1 MYEINET
8 SEPITRALIMLAAAE
23 AHLENYRDRVAWFF
37 DDTIKHGD
45 DVYRVHARWDIG
57 KLSAEEI
64 DAELDGDKLTGDI
77 LAEATDWTT
86 PRDVRIWLAGGAA

>member
-1 MYEINET
+1 M
-8 SEPITRALIMLAAAE
+8 EPISEQTKLELIKLAAAE

-37 DDTIKHGD
+37 DDTVKLGA

-64 DAELDGDKLTGDI
+64 DAEDDGDK

-86 PRDVRIWLAGGAA
+86 PRDVRVWLAGGAA

>member
-1 MYEINET
+1 MESISET
-8 SEPITRALIMLAAAE
+8 TKLELVKLAAAE

-37 DDTIKHGD
+37 DDTMKLGD

-57 KLSAEEI
+57 KLTAEQI
-64 DAELDGDKLTGDI
+64 DAEDDGDK

>member
-1 MYEINET
+1 M
-8 SEPITRALIMLAAAE
+8 EPISETTKLELVKLAAAE

-37 DDTIKHGD
+37 DDTMRLGD

-57 KLSAEEI
+57 KLTAEQI
-64 DAELDGDKLTGDI
+64 DAEDDGDK

>member
-37 DDTIKHGD
+37 DDTIKHGN

-64 DAELDGDKLTGDI
+64 DAEDDGDK
-77 LAEATDWTT
+77 LAEATDWTA

>member
-1 MYEINET
+1 M
-8 SEPITRALIMLAAAE
+8 EPISEKTKLELVKLAAAE

-37 DDTIKHGD
+37 DDTMKLGD

-57 KLSAEEI
+57 KLTAEQI

-77 LAEATDWTT
+77 LAEATDWTA

>member
-1 MYEINET
+1 MYEITEIAKPT
-8 SEPITRALIMLAAAE
+8 PIQKALLELATCE

-37 DDTIKHGD
+37 DDTVKLGP

-64 DAELDGDKLTGDI
+64 DAENDGEK
-77 LAEATDWTT
+77 LAEATDWTA
-86 PRDVRIWLAGGAA
+86 PRDVVISLAGGAA

>member
-1 MYEINET
+1 M
-8 SEPITRALIMLAAAE
+8 EPISETTKLELIKLAAAE

-37 DDTIKHGD
+37 DDTIKAGS

-64 DAELDGDKLTGDI
+64 DAEDDGDK
-77 LAEATDWTT
+77 LAEATDWTA

>member
-1 MYEINET
+1 M
-8 SEPITRALIMLAAAE
+8 EPISETTKLELIKLAAAE
-23 AHLENYRDRVAWFF
+23 ARLENYRDRVAWFF
-37 DDTIKHGD
+37 DDTIKAGH

-64 DAELDGDKLTGDI
+64 DAEDDGDK
-77 LAEATDWTT
+77 LAEATDWTA

>member
-1 MYEINET
+1 MESISET
-8 SEPITRALIMLAAAE
+8 TKLELVKLAAAE

-37 DDTIKHGD
+37 DDTMKLGD

-57 KLSAEEI
+57 KLTAEQI
-64 DAELDGDKLTGDI
+64 DAEDDGDK
-77 LAEATDWTT
+77 LAEATDWTA

>member
-64 DAELDGDKLTGDI
+64 DAEIARGK
-77 LAEATDWTT
+77 LAEATDWTA